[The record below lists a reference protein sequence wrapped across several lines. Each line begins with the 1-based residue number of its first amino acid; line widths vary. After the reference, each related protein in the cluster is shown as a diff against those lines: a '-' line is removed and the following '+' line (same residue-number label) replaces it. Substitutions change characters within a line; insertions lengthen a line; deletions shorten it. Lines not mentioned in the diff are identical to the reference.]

1 MDKLAK
7 QLDQLY
13 RQVAKRFG
21 QNKLVSIKKEGEFE
35 RISLSRPEKLAE
47 GKRLVA
53 LKQQVDDLLPPLDLP
68 DLLLEIASITGFT
81 DEFSHISEKQA
92 RVEDLSLS
100 ICAVLLAEACNVGL
114 DDVAHSEI
122 PALRRSRLLWVQQ
135 NYIRDETLTR
145 ANARLVAA
153 QTDLALAKLWGSGD
167 VASADGQRF
176 KLPLAALNAM
186 PSWKY
191 FWRRAWRHFLH
202 FYQRPVHLV
211 LWRGDPRCCA

>member
-1 MDKLAK
+1 M
-7 QLDQLY
+7 
-13 RQVAKRFG
+13 
-21 QNKLVSIKKEGEFE
+21 
-35 RISLSRPEKLAE
+35 
-47 GKRLVA
+47 
-53 LKQQVDDLLPPLDLP
+53 
-68 DLLLEIASITGFT
+68 
-81 DEFSHISEKQA
+81 
-92 RVEDLSLS
+92 EDLSLS
-100 ICAVLLAEACNVGL
+100 ICAVLLAEACNIGL

-167 VASADGQRF
+167 VASSDGQRF

-191 FWRRAWRHFLH
+191 FGQGHGVTFFTFTSDQLTS
-202 FYQRPVHLV
+202 FYGAVIPGAVREAMYILDGLLEQQTVLKPVEVMADTAGYTDIVFGLFW
-211 LWRGDPRCCA
+211 LLGYQFSPRF